1 MPAIH
6 LVDVL
11 VYLVVLG
18 LFVQFAPDVLS
29 ESFGVSLLTAILLKL
44 VMELVVAAK
53 TRVVRRI
60 RSAETPRVKVT
71 ASVTLVLVAAGSKFV
86 ILWLTDVIFGDAVYL
101 GGFLSVTLLVLTL
114 MAARAIVR
122 RVVR

>member
-18 LFVQFAPDVLS
+18 LFVQFARDVLS

-60 RSAETPRVKVT
+60 RSAETSRVKVM